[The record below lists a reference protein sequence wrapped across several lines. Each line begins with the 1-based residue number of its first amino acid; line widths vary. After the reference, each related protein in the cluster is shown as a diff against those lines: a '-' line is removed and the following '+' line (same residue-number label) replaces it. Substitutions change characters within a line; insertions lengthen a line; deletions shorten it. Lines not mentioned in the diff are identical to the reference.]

1 METATLITL
10 TFLVMFGALLI
21 GLGVEQYFQYRKRTK
36 HVH

>member
-21 GLGVEQYFQYRKRTK
+21 WLGVEQYFQYRKRTR
-36 HVH
+36 HAH